1 MAAIIGDAHGA
12 RQGINDSRTHGQQV
26 PIDRYPIGDR
36 TPGLRRDRDGSFMI
50 VIQHEQPADTFEVRM
65 GSVSASEDHTLAVC

>member
-1 MAAIIGDAHGA
+1 VVAD
-12 RQGINDSRTHGQQV
+12 